1 MRLWPRGVVLSM
13 GAASAMAESFIAA
26 AVALLAS
33 AAPPAAADA
42 VADFYKG
49 KTVTI
54 VVGHEA
60 GTGFDVYAR
69 VLQRHLRRHIPGN
82 PGVVV
87 QNMPGAGAV
96 VAANWLY
103 NVAPKDGTTLASF
116 VYTVPFEPLMGN
128 SAARFE
134 PAKFSWIGNLEE
146 GVAVCA
152 VSKAADIGGF
162 NDMRTTEVVVGGASM
177 TGALVRNAHALRNL
191 LGLKMKVVAGYKGT
205 ASLKIAI
212 ARGEVHGVCGM
223 LMSTLISAWRED
235 YEAGKIRPII
245 QLSGRARLPS
255 MPHIDD
261 YATSDDDRQ
270 IHGLIFGAQA
280 LGKLYAA
287 PPDVPAVRRDAL
299 RAALIATVKDP
310 DFVAEAAKLQ
320 IDVSPMTGPE
330 VESTVAGLSA
340 ASPTVVARV
349 KRAFAP

>member
-1 MRLWPRGVVLSM
+1 MMQARRL
-13 GAASAMAESFIAA
+13 IAA
-26 AVALLAS
+26 VGLLAA

-69 VLQRHLRRHIPGN
+69 ALQRHLRHHIPGN
-82 PGVVV
+82 PSVVV

-103 NVAPKDGTTLASF
+103 NVAPRDGTTLASF
-116 VYTVPFEPLMGN
+116 VYTVPFEPPMGN

-134 PAKFSWIGNLEE
+134 PAKFSWIGNLED

-152 VSKAADIGGF
+152 VSKAAGIGSVK
-162 NDMRTTEVVVGGASM
+162 DMRTTEVLIGGAST
-177 TGALVRNAHALRNL
+177 TGALVRNALALRNL

-212 ARGEVHGVCGM
+212 ARDEVHGVCGM

-235 YEAGKIRPII
+235 YESGNIRPII
-245 QLSGRARLPS
+245 QLSGRTRLPDI
-255 MPHIDD
+255 PNIDD
-261 YATSDDDRQ
+261 YAASDDDRQ
-270 IHGLIFGAQA
+270 MHGLIFGAQA

-287 PPDVPAVRRDAL
+287 PPDIPVARRDAL
-299 RAALIATVKDP
+299 RAALAATLKDP
-310 DFVAEAAKLQ
+310 DFVAEATKQQ
-320 IDVSPMTGPE
+320 IDISPMTGPE
-330 VESTVAGLSA
+330 VEAVVAKLSA
-340 ASPTVVARV
+340 ASPTVVERV